1 MSNSNVGNEM
11 VFIYTVMPN
20 QDAAAKIGAILIE
33 NRLAAC
39 VNSFPINSAYI
50 WNNEM
55 TLDDEIVVLIK
66 SIESKFKEIEQEIL
80 ANHPYEVPIIAKWKV
95 SVNASYFEW
104 LNSHIS

>member
-1 MSNSNVGNEM
+1 MSISDVGNEM

-20 QDAAAKIGAILIE
+20 QDVAARIGAILIE

-39 VNSFPINSAYI
+39 VNSFPINSAYL

-55 TLDDEIVVLIK
+55 THDDEIVLLIK
-66 SIESKFKEIEQEIL
+66 SIESKTKEIEQEIL
-80 ANHPYEVPIIAKWKV
+80 TNHPYEIPIIAKWKV
-95 SVNASYFEW
+95 TVNTSYLEW